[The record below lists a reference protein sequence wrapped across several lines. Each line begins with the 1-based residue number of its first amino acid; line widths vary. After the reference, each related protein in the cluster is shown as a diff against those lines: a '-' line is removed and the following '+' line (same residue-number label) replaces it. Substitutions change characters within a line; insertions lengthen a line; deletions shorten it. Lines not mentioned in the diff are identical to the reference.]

1 MGSCNCKESSAEQST
16 ATLDPSIKFSVS
28 KKVDKQLFQGN
39 QAIIDFENSQFEL
52 QGKAHTLESQN
63 LSKPS
68 SLQAIQ
74 TESISSHSLEAHENP
89 ICEPEVAAETA
100 EMTDKDFILS
110 CLSQVEKEEYQ
121 SVGNFKYMDQA
132 AYIAK
137 IALGEDIYFGEIDA
151 NKSPLGFG
159 LLLKADGSII
169 EGTWTNGTIHSQG
182 LQIYPNGDSY
192 VGSFEHGEVSGM
204 GKFVNYNG
212 ATYEGEWKNSKQNGE
227 GTETWGDGAV
237 YQGSFREGKKE
248 GFGRFVWA
256 DHAKYEGEFHGN
268 NLEGKGRYTWNDG
281 RVYEGGWRNNKMHG
295 FGRFLWGDG
304 KVYEGYYEDDQK
316 QGKGTFTWP
325 NGKKY
330 DGLWQNNRM
339 HGKGTIIQPNGSRQ
353 EGLWEDGKQVSPH
366 N

>member
-63 LSKPS
+63 PSKPS

-110 CLSQVEKEEYQ
+110 CLSQVEKEVYQ

-137 IALGEDIYFGEIDA
+137 IALGEDIYFGEIDT

-304 KVYEGYYEDDQK
+304 KIYEGYYEDDQK